1 MNGETGP
8 EAGHDAGSGTRI
20 REVAV
25 HVLEAPIDGAFAY
38 SQAWY
43 VRRSAMLVEITTES
57 GIVGWGEAFGPAR
70 ITASVVAHLRPLLL
84 GRDAIAVDALW
95 QDLYN
100 ALRDHGQRGVVL
112 EAISAIDIALWDIRG
127 HHFQAPIHALLGGP
141 LRTEVAAYA
150 TGLYRRRG
158 DDHARYLC
166 EEAVGY
172 VERGFRAVKLKT
184 GFGVDHDVRMTHE
197 VREAIG
203 PDVRLM
209 VDANHAWDVADTIRY
224 GRAVEA
230 LDIGW
235 IEEPVVPE
243 DIDGYVA
250 VKRALPIPIAGG
262 EAAFSRF
269 GFRDMLVRRAV
280 DILQPDVAAAGG
292 ISECRKIFDMASAFG
307 IRCNPHVW
315 GTGVTIAAS
324 LQLLAIVP
332 HVPPGL
338 FPVEPMLEFDCTEHP
353 IRQAVLTTP
362 LEPRD
367 GRIAIPTG
375 PGLGICIDRDALAR
389 YAVEAGR

>member
-1 MNGETGP
+1 MGGKTGR
-8 EAGHDAGSGTRI
+8 ERAEGADKGTRI
-20 REVAV
+20 RDVAV

-70 ITASVVAHLRPLLL
+70 ITAAVVRHLRPLLL

-127 HHFQAPIHALLGGP
+127 HHFQAPIHELLGGP

-150 TGLYRRRG
+150 TGLYRRRD
-158 DDHARYLC
+158 DDHARYLR
-166 EEAVGY
+166 EEAAGY

-184 GFGVDHDVRMTHE
+184 GFGVDHDIRMTRA
-197 VREAIG
+197 VRDAIG

-224 GRAVEA
+224 GRAVA
-230 LDIGW
+230 DLDIAW

-243 DIDGYVA
+243 DIDGYASVR
-250 VKRALPIPIAGG
+250 RALPIPIAGG
-262 EAAFSRF
+262 EASFSRF
-269 GFRDMLVRRAV
+269 GFRDLLVQRAV

-307 IRCNPHVW
+307 VRCNPHVW

-338 FPVEPMLEFDCTEHP
+338 YPVEPMLEFDCTEHP
-353 IRQAVLTTP
+353 IRQAVLTAP

-367 GRIAIPTG
+367 GRIGIPTG
-375 PGLGICIDRDALAR
+375 PGLGISIDRGALER
-389 YAVEAGR
+389 FAVD